1 MSQSIWART
10 RSSSTALYILAGVL
24 TWPVVT
30 LLIYWGD
37 RFANGMTG
45 GMNGPGAPQAGISF
59 WAAGGYSLVL
69 SLLILIAGWLQSSH
83 RS

>member
-1 MSQSIWART
+1 
-10 RSSSTALYILAGVL
+10 
-24 TWPVVT
+24 
-30 LLIYWGD
+30 
-37 RFANGMTG
+37 
-45 GMNGPGAPQAGISF
+45 MNGPGAPQAGISF